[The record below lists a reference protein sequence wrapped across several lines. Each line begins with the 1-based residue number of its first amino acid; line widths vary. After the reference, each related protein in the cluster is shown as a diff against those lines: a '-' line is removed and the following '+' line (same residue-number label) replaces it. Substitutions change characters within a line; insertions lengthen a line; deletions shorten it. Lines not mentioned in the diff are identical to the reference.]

1 MVYISDVCS
10 TKNKNGQKY
19 GFGGEFCFFGH
30 FFELMPEAFPF
41 FCCLKPVFWVF
52 LAWRRPFFD
61 FFPWTKCRRH
71 EWGEKRSKRGLLK
84 AKKPQ
89 KRAEGNRK
97 TEMLKAEV
105 HKNAQ
110 KNMTNPQ
117 NHIYVHFY
125 FLSNKRQRLIF
136 F

>member
-1 MVYISDVCS
+1 M
-10 TKNKNGQKY
+10 
-19 GFGGEFCFFGH
+19 FFGH

-41 FCCLKPVFWVF
+41 FCCLKPVFGSF
-52 LAWRRPFFD
+52 GPEEGRFFT
-61 FFPWTKCRRH
+61 FFPERNAAGMSEGK
-71 EWGEKRSKRGLLK
+71 KSKNGLLK
-84 AKKPQ
+84 AQKPQ